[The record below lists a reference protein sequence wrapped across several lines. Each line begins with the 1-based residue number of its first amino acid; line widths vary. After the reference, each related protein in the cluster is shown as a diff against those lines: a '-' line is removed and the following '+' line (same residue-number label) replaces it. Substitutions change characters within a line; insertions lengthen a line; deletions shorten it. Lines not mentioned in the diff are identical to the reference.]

1 MAGALTGRIAVVTGG
16 AQGIG
21 QAIAGRLAGAGAHVV
36 IADRL
41 AERAEAAAGALRAE
55 GLDAEAIP
63 VDIASD
69 ASVAAL
75 VAAVAARHGRCEIL
89 VNNAAIRD
97 ATPTD
102 ALTMQRFAEVVEVN
116 QNGAVRL
123 SLALL
128 PLLRK
133 GGPGKSIVNVA
144 SLMGLRGWPNAVA
157 YSTAKGAVINFTR
170 ALAADLAP
178 EGITVNALA
187 PGFVNTPMSIQKDGS
202 HEYDADWFRDIY
214 VKYGRIPMRRWA
226 EPADIAGPALFLCSD
241 DARYV
246 TGQVL
251 LVDGGASATF

>member
-1 MAGALTGRIAVVTGG
+1 MAGTLAGRVAVVTGG

-21 QAIAGRLAGAGAHVV
+21 QAIAARLAGAGATVF
-36 IADRL
+36 IADI
-41 AERAEAAAGALRAE
+41 RADRAAAAAAMLVAEGYRAE
-55 GLDAEAIP
+55 GLA

-69 ASVAAL
+69 ASVAAF
-75 VAAVAARHGRCEIL
+75 VAEVAARQGRCEIL
-89 VNNAAIRD
+89 VNNAAIKD

-102 ALTMQRFAEVVEVN
+102 ALTMERYAQVIEVN
-116 QNGAVRL
+116 QNGAVRMA
-123 SLALL
+123 LAML

-133 GGPGKSIVNVA
+133 GGAGRSIVNVA
-144 SLMGLRGWPNAVA
+144 SIMGLRGWPNAVA
-157 YSTAKGAVINFTR
+157 YSTAKGAMVNFTR

-187 PGFVNTPMSIQKDGS
+187 PGFVNTPMSIQADGS
-202 HEYDADWFRDIY
+202 HEYDADWFRDVY

-246 TGQVL
+246 TGQIL